1 MDKLSFL
8 QIFKSS
14 GPKSSK
20 INEIESKK
28 ESLLNIF
35 SRKKSRNKSNNKMTN
50 KARIN
55 VVPASMIS
63 SKLDYQMR
71 IDAFNKRRDIILEA
85 KVNESRGRFEARL
98 STIGDESDECN
109 QLNDQDIK
117 LFSMENPLAKI
128 IKR

>member
-14 GPKSSK
+14 RPKSSK